1 MMRNASWHFGS
12 SSQQPREHSKEQ
24 GAGLGGGQEINF
36 AVSIVSGC
44 THCATEVY
52 TESSGLAGVGPGLL
66 WVTVLFWCGL

>member
-1 MMRNASWHFGS
+1 MQVGISVAAVS
-12 SSQQPREHSKEQ
+12 SPVNTRRSK
-24 GAGLGGGQEINF
+24 GRGWGGQEINF